1 MDFGAALLKI
11 IYTLSQML
19 VITEKE
25 LSTVLVSGFGILK
38 ILINS
43 NRKNM
48 AGWAVEDFLSVFMHS
63 NQNRGLVL

>member
-1 MDFGAALLKI
+1 MDFGAGLIKNILHP
-11 IYTLSQML
+11 SQML

-48 AGWAVEDFLSVFMHS
+48 AG
-63 NQNRGLVL
+63 